1 MKLRLLAALLAA
13 IGWVPM
19 LRAQELRLERPL
31 GSSPAERV
39 LAGILGR
46 GQYRVLAR
54 DTVLAPTFLESGD
67 LIITDAEVR
76 LEGQVAGDVA
86 VVNGQL
92 FIRPG
97 ARIGGTVAIVG
108 GEVYPS
114 RLASTG
120 PLIRVDP
127 QARVTTERRPGTQ
140 PGAVA
145 YALTVEPPP
154 APPRFVLP
162 GTFGV
167 ALPSYDRVDGLRIV
181 VGAQYRFTGDTLTGP
196 AADVFASYASARG
209 RFGGGARVALPLD
222 STTRATARIE
232 RATFTNERWIRGD
245 LPNSALALVFGLD
258 ERNYYE
264 SDRLTVQVARTF
276 NPEVRAGLRFAPRAS
291 LLASRD
297 RSLAAGDPWSLTGG
311 GLARVNP
318 EIDDGVLVSAGAG
331 TLVRYQGRFATF
343 EGEAGVEQGIPGVGD
358 HTFTHGLAA
367 GLFRTPVL
375 WSHRI
380 SVRFRVLQPI
390 AGDVPGQR
398 WSFVGGPGTLPF
410 LGTGELRGD
419 NLRFVESAYEI
430 PLPWITLRYLGSP
443 YLQFTQTSGVAWPS
457 GTPEPDWRSDLGIGL
472 RFLPGYIS
480 VRFDPS
486 AERLR
491 PRLGLGVAFSF

>member
-1 MKLRLLAALLAA
+1 VKLRILLAMLALAGLAPA
-13 IGWVPM
+13 LG
-19 LRAQELRLERPL
+19 AQELRLERPL
-31 GSSPAERV
+31 GNSPAERV
-39 LAGILGR
+39 LAGILER

-54 DTVLAPTFLESGD
+54 DTVLAPTFLEPGD

-76 LEGQVAGDVA
+76 LEGQVTGDVA

-97 ARIGGTVAIVG
+97 ARIGGTVAVLG

-127 QARVTTERRPGTQ
+127 RVRVTTERQPGAEE
-140 PGAVA
+140 GAVA

-162 GTFGV
+162 GTFGA
-167 ALPSYDRVDGLRIV
+167 ALPTYDRVDGLRIT

-196 AADVFASYASARG
+196 SAEVFASYASARG
-209 RFGGGARVALPLD
+209 RFGGGAQAALPLD
-222 STTRATARIE
+222 STIRLTARLE

-245 LPNSALALVFGLD
+245 LVNSALALVFGLD

-264 SDRLTVQVARTF
+264 SDRLTLRVARTF
-276 NPEVRAGLRFAPRAS
+276 NPEVRVGLRFAPS
-291 LLASRD
+291 GFVLASRD
-297 RSLAAGDPWSLTGG
+297 RSLAAADPWSLSGG
-311 GLARVNP
+311 GLARENP
-318 EIDDGVLVSAGAG
+318 EIDDGVLISAGVG
-331 TLVRYQGRFATF
+331 SLVRYQGRFATF
-343 EGEAGVEQGIPGVGD
+343 DGELGVEQGVPGVGD
-358 HTFTHGLAA
+358 HGFTHGVAA

-375 WSHRI
+375 WRHRI

-390 AGDVPGQR
+390 TGDVPRQR

-410 LGTGELRGD
+410 VGTGELWGD

-430 PLPWITLRYLGSP
+430 PLTWITLRYLGSP
-443 YLQFTQTSGVAWPS
+443 FLQFTQTSGVAWPS
-457 GTPEPDWRSDLGIGL
+457 GTPEPEWRSDLGVGL
-472 RFLPGYIS
+472 RFFPGYIS